1 MWGFSRLSSLTRD
14 NKVLTR
20 KVLSYIKK
28 WLSKTEIQL
37 CGHDVHTYFQTDF
50 FKMNT
55 MYSVYS
61 QIYVHTLPDDSFIT
75 IEDTDRVLI
84 GIDFDKVLYKNNIA
98 IYDYMS
104 NFLWGTLH
112 FLALKYFNTVMYHK
126 VTRENDSYTKLIKE
140 LKEVFGFVIDS
151 GINNGRND
159 ELVNLLGMYNNST
172 AELSDE
178 RDRLLVCIANYLEEQ
193 VDNAVDDLVH
203 RMYIS
208 NAEIQ
213 DRNRVL
219 VIANLD
225 FKKNRFTM
233 YDSSKPSSKWKIVK
247 GAKNNPMSFD
257 LSEAIGNLR
266 GVRTRSLQVDIGFSN
281 VSNYKDNTLYL
292 I

>member
-1 MWGFSRLSSLTRD
+1 MTRD

-55 MYSVYS
+55 MCSGYS

-84 GIDFDKVLYKNNIA
+84 GIDFDKVLYNNIA
-98 IYDYMS
+98 IYDYMG
-104 NFLWGTLH
+104 NFLGCTLH
-112 FLALKYFNTVMYHK
+112 FLALKYFNIVMYRK

-151 GINNGRND
+151 SINGGRND

-178 RDRLLVCIANYLEEQ
+178 RDRLLDCIANYLEEQ

-266 GVRTRSLQVDIGFSN
+266 SVRTRSLQVDIGFSN

>member
-1 MWGFSRLSSLTRD
+1 
-14 NKVLTR
+14 
-20 KVLSYIKK
+20 
-28 WLSKTEIQL
+28 
-37 CGHDVHTYFQTDF
+37 
-50 FKMNT
+50 
-55 MYSVYS
+55 MYSDYS

-104 NFLWGTLH
+104 NFLEGTLH

-151 GINNGRND
+151 SINGGRND

-178 RDRLLVCIANYLEEQ
+178 RDRLLDCIANYLEEQ

-225 FKKNRFTM
+225 FKKNRFTI

-257 LSEAIGNLR
+257 LSESIGNLR
-266 GVRTRSLQVDIGFSN
+266 GVRTRSLQVDISFSN